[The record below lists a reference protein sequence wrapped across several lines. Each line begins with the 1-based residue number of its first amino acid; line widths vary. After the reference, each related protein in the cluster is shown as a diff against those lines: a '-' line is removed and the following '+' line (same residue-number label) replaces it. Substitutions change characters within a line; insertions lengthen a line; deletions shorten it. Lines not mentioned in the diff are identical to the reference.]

1 MANVTGYVSKK
12 LTANIAEQ
20 NVVLGISVFK
30 LIKNASVNT
39 VTINVDNA
47 TGDADFIE
55 LAAGESI
62 ENFKVYCKTLYYKAS
77 ADGSILKVIGM
88 RDEE

>member
-20 NVVLGISVFK
+20 NVVLGINVFK
-30 LIKNASVNT
+30 LIKNTSSNV
-39 VTINVDNA
+39 VTINIDNA
-47 TGDADFIE
+47 TTEADSIE

-62 ENFKVYCKTLYYKAS
+62 ENFNIYCKTLYYKAS
-77 ADGSILKVIGM
+77 VDGSTLKVIGL
-88 RDEE
+88 RDKE

>member
-1 MANVTGYVSKK
+1 METVAKYVSKK

-30 LIKNASVNT
+30 LIKNISANT
-39 VTINVDNA
+39 VTINIDNA
-47 TGDADFIE
+47 TNIANTIE